1 MKQTILITMLC
12 FISGTL
18 FSVSAQETYK
28 HPRFRV
34 SASGGLGYM
43 IAKGTTSYG
52 SGDINKEKI
61 KKFERDLRWSPTFN
75 ADAHYLLDSDWGIGA
90 KYIFATGSAEGEGFI
105 FDPYDAVH
113 YQVGDVSEKQFINY
127 AGPSFYGSHSLGSNE
142 NLYLISSYSIGYAWL
157 RDETSLLMTNMLT
170 TAGNLAMNYEI
181 GLDYLFHRTIG
192 IGVNLGGFLCHFRK
206 IKQTDGSQTQTT
218 KLEKDDSINV
228 SNINLTVG
236 IRYYINN

>member
-1 MKQTILITMLC
+1 
-12 FISGTL
+12 
-18 FSVSAQETYK
+18 
-28 HPRFRV
+28 
-34 SASGGLGYM
+34 
-43 IAKGTTSYG
+43 
-52 SGDINKEKI
+52 
-61 KKFERDLRWSPTFN
+61 
-75 ADAHYLLDSDWGIGA
+75 
-90 KYIFATGSAEGEGFI
+90 
-105 FDPYDAVH
+105 
-113 YQVGDVSEKQFINY
+113 
-127 AGPSFYGSHSLGSNE
+127 
-142 NLYLISSYSIGYAWL
+142 
-157 RDETSLLMTNMLT
+157 MTNMLT